1 MTIAKNKAIEHTLG
15 VVRQIGA
22 VPMPKQRA
30 GSQPIRVNGGS
41 LRSIA
46 ESVGERL

>member
-1 MTIAKNKAIEHTLG
+1 VATARNKAIEHTLG

-22 VPMPKQRA
+22 VPVLKRRA
-30 GSQPIRVNGGS
+30 GSLPIRVNDDS
-41 LRSIA
+41 LLSIA